1 MRTTTKTFVFL
12 SLCLAASVLFASAFI
27 SPEGTDNG
35 YMALESG
42 VNNNQGE
49 YSAYT
54 YTFNFAFEG
63 TDAESI
69 LWDFGFN
76 DSDGFPVRSTEW
88 NPNMTFPA
96 KGTYIVTQIVT
107 NTVGSFVST
116 LTVIVLGTPEV
127 VFDSNGGSAVTMQ
140 YVKVGFDAT
149 EPADPVRE
157 GHTFAGWYSDSE
169 LATAYDFDTPVSEH
183 TTLYAKWTSDPGTGG
198 EENGNGKKF
207 PLIPVVLG
215 LAGLL
220 LLGAAC
226 FTSKGNKDG
235 NKGNRSEKS
244 EKNKKSEEKKAMR
257 LAIGGILLIVAA
269 VSLYMVGVT
278 DLDSLFL
285 LLETG
290 AAT

>member
-1 MRTTTKTFVFL
+1 MRTTTKTLVFL

-27 SPEGTDNG
+27 STEEGTDSG
-35 YMALESG
+35 YTALGSG

-69 LWDFGFN
+69 LWDFGFT
-76 DSDGFPVRSTEW
+76 DADGFPVRSTEW

-127 VFDSNGGSAVTMQ
+127 MFDSNGGSAVTMQ
-140 YVKVGFDAT
+140 YVKVGLAAT

-157 GHTFAGWYSDSE
+157 GHTFAGWYSDSG
-169 LATAYDFDTPVSEH
+169 LTTAYDFATPVSEH
-183 TTLYAKWTSDPGTGG
+183 MTLYAKWTLDSVTGG
-198 EENGNGKKF
+198 EENGGKKF
-207 PLIPVVLG
+207 PLIPVILG
-215 LAGLL
+215 LFGLIL
-220 LLGAAC
+220 LASAYFLP
-226 FTSKGNKDG
+226 
-235 NKGNRSEKS
+235 
-244 EKNKKSEEKKAMR
+244 KNKEIEKKKLMR
-257 LAIGGILLIVAA
+257 LGFGGITLLVAA
-269 VSLYMVGVT
+269 VALYMVGVT
-278 DLDSLFL
+278 DLDSLFR